1 MSQQHHNQL
10 CFKQPVPVRV
20 IVVNPVTT
28 AYSILLLSN
37 FRRLDPAGQGL
48 VTMTLERLAA
58 G

>member
-1 MSQQHHNQL
+1 MNQQHHNEL

-20 IVVNPVTT
+20 IVVNQVTT
-28 AYSILLLSN
+28 AYSISSLSN